1 MEKVKKVNFE
11 DGFELPEGLEMFN
24 LTCNVNAESRGI
36 SVTFG
41 FMKDEVQLE
50 LMKAFGKEKE
60 YQDFLESVSKI
71 MESVFDELNKVTI
84 NFIRNE
90 LLKSPVLNREE
101 LDILISKLL
110 ARAIL
115 GGRR

>member
-11 DGFELPEGLEMFN
+11 DGFEIHEGLEMFN
-24 LTCNVNAESRGI
+24 LICNANSESGGI

-41 FMKDEVQLE
+41 LVKDEVQLE
-50 LMKAFGKEKE
+50 LMKVLGKEKE
-60 YQDFLESVSKI
+60 YQDYLNAVSETI
-71 MESVFDELNKVTI
+71 EPVLDELNKITT

-90 LLKSPVLNREE
+90 LLNNSIFNREE
-101 LDILISKLL
+101 LDGLVSKLL

-115 GGRR
+115 GGIR

>member
-11 DGFELPEGLEMFN
+11 DGFEMPEGLEMFN
-24 LTCNVNAESRGI
+24 LICNANSESGGI

-41 FMKDEVQLE
+41 LVKDEVQLE

-60 YQDFLESVSKI
+60 YQNYLESVSKI
-71 MESVFDELNKVTI
+71 MEPVLDEMNKITT

-101 LDILISKLL
+101 LDVLISKLL